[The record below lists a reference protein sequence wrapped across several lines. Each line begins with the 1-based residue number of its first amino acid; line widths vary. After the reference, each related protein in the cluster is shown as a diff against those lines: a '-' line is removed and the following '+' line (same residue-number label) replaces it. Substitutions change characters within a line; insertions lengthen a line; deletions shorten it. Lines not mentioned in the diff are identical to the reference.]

1 MRVAG
6 GKLDETKHTH
16 RIEWKGVRAPAGR
29 MKWSRR
35 LASCASLGRET
46 FWRSVR
52 WVRLSLRSRLP
63 IGYLHWPRWGRKWAV
78 SVFYCCRRRPE
89 SGWTKVRLNQRSSG
103 QESLMISSC
112 A

>member
-78 SVFYCCRRRPE
+78 SVFYCSGRRSE
-89 SGWTKVRLNQRSSG
+89 S
-103 QESLMISSC
+103 
-112 A
+112 